1 MKLVLLLVQ
10 ILLLSG
16 FQPDSPVYWEVLTR
30 EEREK
35 VLASEQVNPIVSD
48 YYLERFAAS
57 DDALTERLL
66 DVLTT
71 KQKDKYLR
79 ALHFYLFNKV
89 LVSSD
94 GAVAEMLGPYTI
106 KIVCEEPEFILT
118 YLGENKSLEEAFVQS
133 IGTEIYLSQVST
145 PDGQLSLDTLKRSIL
160 KKYTNKELIAPFFQQ
175 IEAFILQLKN

>member
-16 FQPDSPVYWEVLTR
+16 FQPDSPVYWEFLTR

-94 GAVAEMLGPYTI
+94 GAVAEMLRPYTI
-106 KIVCEEPEFILT
+106 KMVCEEPEFILT
-118 YLGENKSLEEAFVQS
+118 YLGENKSLEEVFVQS